1 MECTTKP
8 ITIGLLMVERNV
20 INDSPPYQRESGVWS
35 REKQQLFLDSLFNNY
50 DVPKLYFHDLRGKH
64 HKFKY
69 AVIDGKQRLH
79 AMWNF
84 LDDELRLADDF
95 SVEKPENDT
104 PPKGGSKFSKLNAN
118 WQDIFKSK
126 TLDVVLV
133 QNAEEDDIEDL
144 FSRLN
149 NGEPLT
155 AAEKRN
161 AKPGAMTQLIRD
173 VAGMRILKDRLAFP
187 NTRYQHYEVAA
198 KFLLIE
204 KTEASG
210 AGMFCDLKKRFLD
223 AMVES
228 GKNAAVAEI
237 DGLRKRID
245 KGLKSFRRVFSKK
258 DPLLRRQ
265 AYAPL
270 YYLFVKLIE
279 REYADNQLYSHL
291 KKFLEQ
297 FHVMREQNLQKP
309 EDERE
314 PALIEFGR
322 LMQQGTND
330 LNSLRERISILRR
343 YFLLEHPE
351 VSLRDKKRAFSEE
364 ERLAIWILSGKQCAI
379 CGAKLDLAD
388 MQADHDTQWAHGGST
403 SLKNGRALCENCNLE
418 QAQKVA

>member
-1 MECTTKP
+1 
-8 ITIGLLMVERNV
+8 MVERNV

-64 HKFKY
+64 PKFKY

-79 AMWNF
+79 AVWSF
-84 LDDELRLADDF
+84 LDDEIPLADDF
-95 SVEKPENDT
+95 NVEKPEHDA
-104 PPKGGSKFSKLNAN
+104 PPKGGSNFSKMGSS

-133 QNAEEDDIEDL
+133 QQAEEDDIEDL
-144 FSRLN
+144 FFRLN

-161 AKPGAMTQLIRD
+161 AKPGAMTKTIRD
-173 VAGMRILKDRLAFP
+173 VAGLRILKDRLAFP

-210 AGMFCDLKKRFLD
+210 GGIFCDLKKRFLD
-223 AMVES
+223 GMVEA
-228 GKNAAVAEI
+228 GKNAAPAEI

-245 KGLKSFRRVFSKK
+245 RGLKSFARVFSKK
-258 DPLLRRQ
+258 DPLLRKQ

-270 YYLFVKLIE
+270 YYLFVKLVE
-279 REYADNQLYSHL
+279 REYASPQLYTHL
-291 KKFLEQ
+291 KKFLEK
-297 FHVMREQNLQKP
+297 FHVLREVNLQKP

-314 PALIEFGR
+314 PALVEFGR

-330 LNSLRERISILRR
+330 LNSLQDRVSLLRR
-343 YFLLEHPE
+343 YFLQEHPE
-351 VSLRDKKRAFSEE
+351 VSLRDKKRAFTEE
-364 ERLAIWILSGKQCAI
+364 ERIAIWILSGKECVI
-379 CGAKLDLAD
+379 CHTKLSLTE
-388 MQADHDTQWAHGGST
+388 MQADHDEQWGHGGAT
-403 SLKNGRALCENCNLE
+403 TLKNGRALCENCNLE